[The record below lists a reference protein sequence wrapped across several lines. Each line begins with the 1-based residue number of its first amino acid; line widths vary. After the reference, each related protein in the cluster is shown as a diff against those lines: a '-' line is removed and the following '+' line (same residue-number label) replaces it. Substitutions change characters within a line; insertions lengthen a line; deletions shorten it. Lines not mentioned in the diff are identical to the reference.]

1 MMTKLEDIIHDANDA
16 GFYINN
22 LFQLDNGTW
31 QANLR
36 TIKRNG
42 NIPGFH
48 FAYGKGPRTAL
59 RKALQSAT
67 LEWQDYKK
75 SKPKQRRMRL

>member
-1 MMTKLEDIIHDANDA
+1 MAKLEDLIHEANDT

-36 TIKRNG
+36 TIKRDNG
-42 NIPGFH
+42 PGFH

-59 RKALQSAT
+59 RKALQSAS
-67 LEWQDYKK
+67 LERHDQQKR
-75 SKPKQRRMRL
+75 KPKRQGRVRL